1 MKILTAGEGR
11 GGIMK
16 SSMTQKTAAIL
27 VVEDDVALN
36 EAYRTILGSVGHK
49 VVTAFNGREALDLLK
64 SMAHEPEIILL
75 DLRMPVLDGVGFLK
89 EFRPL
94 EHKDVTVVVFSNY
107 DAHKDIDEAY
117 ELGVDRYVLK
127 ARAAPKDLLHLVD
140 SIIEERRA
148 SSEQA

>member
-1 MKILTAGEGR
+1 MTKNTA
-11 GGIMK
+11 
-16 SSMTQKTAAIL
+16 TIL

-36 EAYRTILGSVGHK
+36 EAYRTILGSAGHT
-49 VVTAFNGREALDLLK
+49 VVTAFNGREALDMLDG
-64 SMAHEPEIILL
+64 MERMPEIILL

-89 EFRPL
+89 EFKPHDH
-94 EHKDVTVVVFSNY
+94 EDVTVVVFSNY

-140 SIIEERRA
+140 SIIEERNA
-148 SSEQA
+148 PQSTEDDE